1 LDYIILPQVC
11 HVISWRAGE
20 LFVGGDTD
28 LCRQEILCHSQWP
41 DRRTAEWPP
50 DRRTHCAS
58 VDGVSLR

>member
-1 LDYIILPQVC
+1 VC